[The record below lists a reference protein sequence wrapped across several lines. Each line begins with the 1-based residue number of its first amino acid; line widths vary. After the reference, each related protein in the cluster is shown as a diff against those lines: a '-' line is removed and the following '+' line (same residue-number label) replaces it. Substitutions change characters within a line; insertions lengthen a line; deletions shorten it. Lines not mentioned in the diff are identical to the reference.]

1 VAWVEPE
8 LEELSSRIT
17 SILKVSF
24 SSDDESE
31 N

>member
-8 LEELSSRIT
+8 LEELSSRIA
-17 SILKVSF
+17 SALKVFF

>member
-1 VAWVEPE
+1 VARIEHE
-8 LEELSSRIT
+8 LEELSSRIA
-17 SILKVSF
+17 SALKVSF

>member
-1 VAWVEPE
+1 VVDSD
-8 LEELSSRIT
+8 LEDLSSRIA
-17 SILKVSF
+17 SALKVYFS